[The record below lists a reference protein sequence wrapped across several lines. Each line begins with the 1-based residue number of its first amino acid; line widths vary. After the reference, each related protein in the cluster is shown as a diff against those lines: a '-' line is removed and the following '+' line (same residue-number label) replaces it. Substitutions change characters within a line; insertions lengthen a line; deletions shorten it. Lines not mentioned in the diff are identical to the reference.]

1 MVQWEETAPHLH
13 LDTLLVPSSFRAVAA
28 CGGRGWYTPDQSISV
43 AIRWDNIIH
52 LQKDTSS
59 LALSQNTRGLS
70 SQGTLF
76 DFVGAEI
83 TEKIP
88 VSGIFSPTFDQI
100 KCASL
105 VDPASSRLAYGAS

>member
-83 TEKIP
+83 TENIP
-88 VSGIFSPTFDQI
+88 VSGIFFTY
-100 KCASL
+100 L
-105 VDPASSRLAYGAS
+105 